1 LDTLLKGRL
10 RVTTPD
16 GKLAVNGTLRTD
28 EGTYTAYGQ
37 NLAIERGII
46 NFNGEV
52 ATPRLDILAVRAD
65 IDTRVGVI
73 VQGNAADP
81 RIRLYSEPEMSEMD
95 KLSWLITGREPEG
108 MGRAETALLQ
118 RAALALL
125 AGERGNPSG
134 GTLKKL
140 GIDEL
145 SVARGESGELRDT
158 VVTLGKQ
165 LTKRWSVAYERGL
178 NAAAGSWQLLYRA
191 ARRFTVRAQS
201 GEESAVDVIWTW
213 RWN

>member
-1 LDTLLKGRL
+1 LLKGRL
-10 RVTTPD
+10 RITTPN
-16 GKLAVNGTLRTD
+16 GVLAVNGTLRTD

-37 NLAIERGII
+37 NLAIERGVI
-46 NFNGEV
+46 NFSGDL
-52 ATPRLDILAVRAD
+52 ATPRLDILAVRPD
-65 IDTRVGVI
+65 IDVRVGVA
-73 VQGNAADP
+73 VQGSAADP

-95 KLSWLITGREPEG
+95 KISWIVMGREPEG

-125 AGERGNPSG
+125 AGEGGNPSG

-145 SVARGESGELRDT
+145 SVARGDSGELRET
-158 VVTLGKQ
+158 VVTVGKQ
-165 LTKRWSVAYERGL
+165 LSKRWFVAYERGF
-178 NAAAGSWQLLYRA
+178 NAAAGSWQLIYRA
-191 ARRFTVRAQS
+191 ARRFTLRAQS